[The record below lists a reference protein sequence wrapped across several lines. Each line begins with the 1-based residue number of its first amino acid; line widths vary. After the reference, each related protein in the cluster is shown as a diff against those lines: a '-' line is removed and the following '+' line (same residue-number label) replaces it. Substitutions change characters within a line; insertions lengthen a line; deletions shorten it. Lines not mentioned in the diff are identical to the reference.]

1 MNRCYQKILIVVFL
15 STLLFIHGVEET
27 TALSIYGPIKIVNAP
42 SYKLRGTT
50 YIPLISAC
58 ESHGLIWEWD
68 PIGKVVLLKKNNMEA
83 RIKVDSYRVYVNGK
97 IKNLEKPPLFYKGT
111 VVVPISFTE
120 RTIDKLFK
128 EWTGV
133 GIEASPELKRKY
145 TIGTIVIDPGH
156 GGKDPG
162 AVGKYGLK
170 EKNIVLDISKLLAKE
185 LKDSNIKV
193 VLTRDRDK
201 FIPLSK
207 RAAVANNVD
216 ADFFVSIHANAFR
229 SRRIKGFE
237 VYRLSEATDDSARA
251 LAVAENASL
260 KYEEES
266 FARHTRQLDA
276 TVWSLEL
283 DENRRESKGL
293 ADSICK
299 AVSKKLAV
307 RNRGVKSANFYVLR
321 GARMPAVLVEVGF
334 ISNAKEASSLNSSY
348 YRKKLAQSLAQGI
361 LDYKREYERTDGF
374 TR

>member
-1 MNRCYQKILIVVFL
+1 MSKYYQKILIVVFL
-15 STLLFIHGVEET
+15 STLLFIHSAEET
-27 TALSIYGPIKIVNAP
+27 IALSIHGPIKTVSAP

-50 YIPLISAC
+50 YIPLILAC

-68 PIGKVVLLKKNNMEA
+68 PIGKVVLLKKDNMEA

-128 EWTGV
+128 EWTEI
-133 GIEASPELKRKY
+133 GIEAVPGIKRKY
-145 TIGTIVIDPGH
+145 TIDTIVIDPGH

-162 AVGKYGLK
+162 AIGKYGLK
-170 EKNIVLDISKLLAKE
+170 EKNLVLDISKLLAEE
-185 LKDSNIKV
+185 LKHNNIKV

-207 RAAVANNVD
+207 RAAIANNIN
-216 ADFFVSIHANAFR
+216 AGFFISVHANAFR

-251 LAVAENASL
+251 LAAAENASL

-283 DENRRESKGL
+283 DENRRESKEL
-293 ADSICK
+293 AESICK

-307 RNRGVKSANFYVLR
+307 KNRGVKSANFYVLR
-321 GARMPAVLVEVGF
+321 GVRIPAVLVEVGF
-334 ISNAKEASSLNSSY
+334 ISNAKDASSLNSSY

-361 LDYKREYERTDGF
+361 LNYKREYERTDGF